1 MFIKLFLIAFVV
13 FLIIDLIWLG
23 VIARGVYAE
32 EIGFLMKKD
41 VNWQAALIFY
51 VIFVAGLVLFVINPA
66 VTSASFLNALI
77 FGAVF
82 GLVTYSTYDLT
93 NLSVLKDWPLK
104 ITVIDII
111 WGTVLASSVSVVTYY
126 IATKFLV

>member
-66 VTSASFLNALI
+66 VASASFLNALI

-126 IATKFLV
+126 IAIKFLV